1 MSIVKIEIEDK
12 DSINEKVVDKLK
24 SIIDEVE
31 SKIDCVGGHSLRIGN
46 VYIDN
51 CLCDLFMQFG
61 YSSYFYA
68 LDTSPSYKSKS
79 VMLDSKYTVGLK
91 LEEMK
96 FRIFESNILY
106 DKIEKKIKEIVTD
119 YNEDISN
126 KENFC
131 KLIK

>member
-1 MSIVKIEIEDK
+1 MSIVEIEIEDK
-12 DSINEKVVDKLK
+12 NDINEKVVDKLK

-31 SKIDCVGGHSLRIGN
+31 SKIDCVGGHSLKIGG

-51 CLCDLFMQFG
+51 CLCDLYMQFG

-68 LDTSPSYKSKS
+68 LDISPRYKSKS

-96 FRIFESNILY
+96 FRILESDILY
-106 DKIEKKIKEIVTD
+106 DKIEKKIKKIVLD
-119 YNEDISN
+119 YNKDISN

-131 KLIK
+131 KLVK

>member
-1 MSIVKIEIEDK
+1 MSIVKIEIEDNGN
-12 DSINEKVVDKLK
+12 INEKVVDKLK

-31 SKIDCVGGHSLRIGN
+31 SKIDCVGGHSLKIGE

-68 LDTSPSYKSKS
+68 LDSSPRYKSKS

-96 FRIFESNILY
+96 FRIFESDILY
-106 DKIEKKIKEIVTD
+106 GKIEKKIKKIVLD

-126 KENFC
+126 KEKFC